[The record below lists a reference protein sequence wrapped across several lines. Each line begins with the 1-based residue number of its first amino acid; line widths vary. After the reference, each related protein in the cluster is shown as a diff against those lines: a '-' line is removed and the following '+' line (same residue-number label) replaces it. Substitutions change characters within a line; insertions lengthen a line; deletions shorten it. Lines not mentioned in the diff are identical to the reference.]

1 MTTNKNN
8 NANAFNIALNK
19 LLKHEG
25 NYANDVDD
33 KGGETYCGI
42 SRNNFPNWIGW
53 NIIDHYKNSEHFN
66 EHLKSDF
73 NLQAHVEDFYKINF
87 WNKMNCDIVAEL
99 SLRMDAFGRSVVA
112 EPSQS
117 VVTEQSRSVAS
128 ELFELSVNTG
138 LHRATSIL
146 QTALNILNRNEKLYS
161 DILVDGKFGRI
172 TLATLRTSLKLN
184 NSKLF
189 FNLLNIL
196 QGSFYTE
203 LMLNNPVYEKYIGWF
218 NRVVIE
224 R

>member
-1 MTTNKNN
+1 MTSNET
-8 NANAFNIALNK
+8 FNTALKK
-19 LLKHEG
+19 LLKLEG
-25 NYANDVDD
+25 KYANDPID

-53 NIIDHYKNSEHFN
+53 NIIDHYKKTNHFT

-73 NLQAHVEDFYKINF
+73 NLQAQVEDFYKTNF
-87 WNKMNCDIVAEL
+87 WNKMHCDLIGGMIAE
-99 SLRMDAFGRSVVA
+99 
-112 EPSQS
+112 
-117 VVTEQSRSVAS
+117 

-138 LHRATSIL
+138 IFRATFML
-146 QTALNILNRNEKLYS
+146 QTTLNTLNRNEKLYQ
-161 DILVDGKFGRI
+161 DILVDGRFGKV
-172 TLATLRTSLKLN
+172 TLATLRISLSK
-184 NSKLF
+184 NSHKLF

-196 QGSFYTE
+196 QGSFYIE